1 MYLTLKYRYNE
12 LKKSILALF
21 IPNRSLSSLEVVDRL
36 REERKIVSSVRA
48 VQMALM
54 RYARW
59 GLLHRERSG
68 GVYRYSLS
76 EKGTRRLQWFQSLE
90 KKKAS

>member
-1 MYLTLKYRYNE
+1 LKYRYNE

-21 IPNRSLSSLEVVDRL
+21 IPNRSLSSLEVADRL
-36 REERKIVSSVRA
+36 REDRKTVSSVRA

-54 RYARW
+54 RYVRW

-68 GVYRYSLS
+68 GAYRYSLS
-76 EKGTRRLQWFQSLE
+76 EKGARRLLWLQSLE
-90 KKKAS
+90 KKKTS